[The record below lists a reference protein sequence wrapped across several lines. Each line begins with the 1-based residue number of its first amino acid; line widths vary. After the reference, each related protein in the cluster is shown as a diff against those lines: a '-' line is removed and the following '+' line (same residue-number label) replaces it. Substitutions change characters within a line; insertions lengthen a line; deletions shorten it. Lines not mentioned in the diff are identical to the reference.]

1 MDGEA
6 AGMASGAVRLGTAG
20 GAMRKRLAGLRR
32 WNTSMAVLHLL
43 QGAAMLA
50 LASTFSLPVTSSFLR
65 IDPVTEKLVAVPDEL
80 VRLRI
85 GPLAAGFLFLSALAH
100 ALLASPWLHG
110 WYERNVSWGINPA
123 RWIEYALSSSLMI
136 VVIAMLVGIYDIVS
150 LTLIFAL
157 NATMILFGWLMELHN
172 QTRSKTNW
180 TAYRFGCFAGAIPWI
195 AIAVY
200 LAGAADPPG
209 FVYGIF
215 ASLFVFFNVFAVN
228 MLLQYR
234 RVGRWRDY
242 LYGERVYMLLSLTA
256 KSLLAWKV
264 FAGTLQPA

>member
-1 MDGEA
+1 MEIQPDVPTRPAEGA
-6 AGMASGAVRLGTAG
+6 ARRIKLTD
-20 GAMRKRLAGLRR
+20 LRR
-32 WNTSMAVLHLL
+32 WNGAMGALHFA

-50 LASTFSLPVTSSFLR
+50 LASAFSLPVTSSFLR
-65 IDPVTEKLVAVPDEL
+65 MDSVTDKLVAVPDEL

-85 GPLAAGFLFLSALAH
+85 GPLIAVFLFVSAAAHFALA
-100 ALLASPWLHG
+100 SRWLHR
-110 WYERNVSWGINPA
+110 WYERNVSRGINPA
-123 RWIEYALSSSLMI
+123 RWIEYSLSSSLMM

-150 LTLIFAL
+150 LILIFAL

-172 QTRSKTNW
+172 QTTERTNW
-180 TAYRFGCFAGAIPWI
+180 TAYWFGCFAGAVPWI
-195 AIAVY
+195 AVAIY
-200 LAGAADPPG
+200 LIGAADPPG

-256 KSLLAWKV
+256 KSALAWQV